1 LYANTLFEADS
12 KNCSNWGSFFYIQ
25 ILRFLEHQI
34 QISTRAWPGFCS
46 YSSYTIKIIAGER
59 HLVLAEG
66 ATTPETLRQKDR
78 NNSKIWREA
87 RAVLTE
93 GDGWAEHQFNRS
105 SQVP

>member
-1 LYANTLFEADS
+1 M
-12 KNCSNWGSFFYIQ
+12 
-25 ILRFLEHQI
+25 
-34 QISTRAWPGFCS
+34 
-46 YSSYTIKIIAGER
+46 
-59 HLVLAEG
+59 LAEG

>member
-1 LYANTLFEADS
+1 MSVFHY
-12 KNCSNWGSFFYIQ
+12 GIYIAYRD
-25 ILRFLEHQI
+25 IN
-34 QISTRAWPGFCS
+34 
-46 YSSYTIKIIAGER
+46 IIAGEKFFNE
-59 HLVLAEG
+59 LAEG